1 MQAAPAAG
9 MGHMAQF
16 RERVTSKGERRWQ
29 AIVRRE
35 GFPEKRATFPTR
47 RDAERWARITE
58 GEFAKGR
65 HLPSLEAERHTLAEL
80 LDRHAKELS
89 EKRAKAVAAQLKW
102 WRDALGGKKLSEM
115 TPATLREQLDRL
127 GTETYRRTVPRKSVT
142 LTPRRKPKAD
152 ESPPKEYRRSPA
164 SVNRYKETLSKAF
177 SVAVNEY
184 EWMPENPLAKIPDRK
199 EPQGRVRF
207 LTAEERA
214 ALLGACEAESPDLHA
229 LVVTALCTGA
239 RAGELLGLTWR
250 DVDLERKRAVLNK
263 TKNDER
269 RSLSLAGPALEVLRV
284 RSKVRRIDTDLVFP
298 APPTEKPRTPGAEAV
313 AVRPFDYAKPFRDA
327 LANAGI
333 ADFRF
338 HDLRHTAAS
347 YLAMNGATT
356 GEIAAV
362 LGHKTLAM
370 VKRYAHLSEQ
380 HVAGVVERM
389 TDKVFGQGGPARA

>member
-1 MQAAPAAG
+1 
-9 MGHMAQF
+9 MAQF
-16 RERVTSKGERRWQ
+16 RERLTAKGERKWQ

-35 GFPEKRATFPTR
+35 GYPEKRATFPSK
-47 RDAERWARITE
+47 RDAERWARLLE
-58 GEFAKGR
+58 GQYAQAK
-65 HLPSLEAERHTLAEL
+65 HLPSLEAERHTLADL
-80 LDRHAKELS
+80 FDRHEKELTA
-89 EKRAKAVAAQLKW
+89 KRLKAVAAHLKW
-102 WRDALGGKKLSEM
+102 WRAAIGGRKLSEM
-115 TPATLREQLDRL
+115 TPALLREQLDRL
-127 GTETYRRTVPRKSVT
+127 ATEPYLRAVPRKAVR
-142 LTPRRKPKAD
+142 LTARRKPKAD
-152 ESPPKEYRRSPA
+152 DPPPPTYKRSPA

-214 ALLGACEAESPDLHA
+214 ALLSACEAESADLHA
-229 LVVTALCTGA
+229 LVVAALCTGA

-250 DVDLERKRAVLNK
+250 DVDLERKRAILNR

-269 RSLSLAGPALEVLRV
+269 RALSLAGPALALLRE
-284 RSKVRRIDTDLVFP
+284 RSKLRRLDTDLVFP
-298 APPTEKPRTPGAEAV
+298 APLADRPTNKPAEPAA

-327 LANAGI
+327 VRAAGI
-333 ADFRF
+333 TDFRF

-370 VKRYAHLSEQ
+370 VKRYAHLSDQ

-389 TDKVFGQGGPARA
+389 TDKIFGTLTDKARA

>member
-1 MQAAPAAG
+1 
-9 MGHMAQF
+9 MATF
-16 RERVTSKGERRWQ
+16 RERVTAKGERKWQ
-29 AIVRRE
+29 AIVRRD
-35 GFPEKRATFPTR
+35 GFPDKVATFPAK
-47 RDAERWARITE
+47 RDAERWARLIE
-58 GEFAKGR
+58 GEYAKGR
-65 HLPSLEAERHTLAEL
+65 HLPTLEAERHTLADL
-80 LDRHAKELS
+80 LDRHQKELT
-89 EKRAKAVAAQLKW
+89 EKRRKAVAAHLAW
-102 WRDALGGKKLSEM
+102 WRAAIGGKRLSEM
-115 TPATLREQLDRL
+115 TPARLREQLDRL
-127 GTETYRRTVPRKSVT
+127 ATEPYSRSVQRKAVT
-142 LTPRRKPKAD
+142 LTARRTAKAPKT
-152 ESPPKEYRRSPA
+152 YTRSPA

-199 EPQGRVRF
+199 EPQGRVRY

-214 ALLGACEAESPDLHA
+214 ALLNACQAEGADLHA

-250 DVDLERKRAVLNK
+250 DVDLERKRAILNR

-269 RSLSLAGPALEVLRV
+269 RALSLAGPALELLRE
-284 RSKVRRIDTDLVFP
+284 RAKVRRIDTDLVFP
-298 APPTEKPRTPGAEAV
+298 APAGEKPLAPGEK
-313 AVRPFDYAKPFRDA
+313 VRPFDYAKPFRDA
-327 LANAGI
+327 LDTAKIEN
-333 ADFRF
+333 FRF

-389 TDKVFGQGGPARA
+389 TGKVFGNGGEAAS